1 MSALFWLQT
10 VPKRFRLHQNKR
22 FIKCLLSSKNQ
33 PREFFLWEEKL
44 TCFITISTN
53 KNKDKKVEENK
64 QKIYLHE
71 NMESK

>member
-1 MSALFWLQT
+1 M
-10 VPKRFRLHQNKR
+10 
-22 FIKCLLSSKNQ
+22 KCLLSSKNQ
-33 PREFFLWEEKL
+33 ARELFLCEEKL
-44 TCFITISTN
+44 TCFLTILTN